1 MLCCKNGACEPLL
14 FSMNTPTRRRFLHA
28 SALASSAIA
37 FPSVHAQGAGNKL
50 RLGLIGPGGMGT
62 NHLRLLAKTADAEL
76 AWLCDVDGKRLELA
90 AKSAQ
95 ELSGSAPKTTKDMR
109 EVLADKGVD
118 AVFIATPD
126 HWHAP
131 ATLLALDA
139 GKHVY
144 VEKPCS
150 HTLQEGRLM
159 VDAARKAKRVVQ
171 VGTQSR
177 STEHVLNAM
186 KKLHEGA
193 IGEILSVKVWNSQ
206 FRGNIGHV
214 PPSEPP
220 AELDFETWLGPAP
233 KTSYRSNMLPGKWR
247 WFHSFGE
254 GDIGN
259 DGVHDLD
266 IGRWG
271 LGVDTHPSRIAALG
285 GKYFHDD
292 DQEWPDTQTVIFE
305 YHLDGGK
312 KKLLTY
318 EQRLWS
324 DYHQEGFEN
333 GDAFYGTNG
342 YMILG
347 KAGGW
352 RIHDKKDK
360 LREEATGSPDLAA
373 HHRNFF
379 DCIRHGGTPH
389 ADIHEGHLSAS
400 LCHLANIATR
410 LGRML
415 NFDPKTE
422 RFSGDAEADKML
434 TREYREHWGRPK
446 TKV

>member
-1 MLCCKNGACEPLL
+1 MI
-14 FSMNTPTRRRFLHA
+14 TPTRRRFMQTGTLAA
-28 SALASSAIA
+28 SALSFSSL
-37 FPSVHAQGAGNKL
+37 HAQGANRKL
-50 RLGLIGPGGMGT
+50 RIGLIGPGGMGT
-62 NHLRLLAKTADAEL
+62 SHLKYLAKNPEVEL
-76 AWLCDVDGKRLELA
+76 AWVCDVDARRLETA
-90 AKSAQ
+90 AKSAH
-95 ELSGSAPKTTKDMR
+95 ELGGHAPKSTKDMR
-109 EVLADKGVD
+109 EVLGDKRVD

-150 HTLQEGRLM
+150 HNLREGRLM
-159 VDAARKAKRVVQ
+159 LDAARRTKRVVQ

-177 STEHVLNAM
+177 STEHVMTAM
-186 KKLHEGA
+186 QKLRDGA
-193 IGEILSVKVWNSQ
+193 IGEIISVKVWNSQ

-214 PPSEPP
+214 SPSDPP
-220 AELDFETWLGPAP
+220 AELDYDTWLGPAP
-233 KTSYRSNMLPGKWR
+233 KTPYQSNFHPAKWR

-271 LGVDTHPSRIAALG
+271 LGVDTHPTRICALG
-285 GKYFHDD
+285 GKFFHDD
-292 DQEWPDTQTVIFE
+292 DQQWPDTQTVIFE

-342 YMILG
+342 YMLLG
-347 KAGGW
+347 KSGGW
-352 RIHDKKDK
+352 RLYDKKDK
-360 LREEATGSPDLAA
+360 LREEGKGSPDLAA
-373 HHRNFF
+373 HHRDFLE
-379 DCIRHGGTPH
+379 CIRDGGTPH
-389 ADIHEGHLSAS
+389 ADIHEGHLSAG
-400 LCHLANIATR
+400 LCHLGNIATR
-410 LGRML
+410 LGRTL
-415 NFDPKTE
+415 TFDSKTE
-422 RFSGDAEADKML
+422 RFTGDDEANGML
-434 TREYREHWGRPK
+434 TREYREHWGTPK
-446 TKV
+446 A

>member
-1 MLCCKNGACEPLL
+1 
-14 FSMNTPTRRRFLHA
+14 MNTPTRRRFMQTGSLAA
-28 SALASSAIA
+28 SALA
-37 FPSVHAQGAGNKL
+37 FPSIHAQDSGKKL

-62 NHLRLLAKTADAEL
+62 NHLKLLAKTPDVEL
-76 AWLCDVDGKRLELA
+76 AWVCDVDAKRLELA
-90 AKSAQ
+90 AKTTQ
-95 ELSGSAPKTTKDMR
+95 ELSVAAPKTTRDLR
-109 EVLADKGVD
+109 EVLGDKSVD

-150 HTLQEGRLM
+150 HTLHEGRLM
-159 VDAARKAKRVVQ
+159 VDAARKAERVVQ

-177 STEHVLNAM
+177 STEHVMTAM
-186 KKLHEGA
+186 TKLHEGA
-193 IGEILSVKVWNSQ
+193 IGEVLSVKVWNSQ

-214 PPSEPP
+214 PASEPP
-220 AELDFETWLGPAP
+220 AELDFDTWLGPAP
-233 KTSYRSNMLPGKWR
+233 RTRYHSNMLPSKWR
-247 WFHSFGE
+247 WFFSFGE

-259 DGVHDLD
+259 DGVHDID

-271 LGVDTHPSRIAALG
+271 LGVDTHPSRIAAIG
-285 GKYFHDD
+285 GKFFHDD
-292 DQEWPDTQTVIFE
+292 DQEWPDTQNVIFE
-305 YHLDGGK
+305 YHLEGGK

-352 RIHDKKDK
+352 RLYDKKDK
-360 LREEATGSPDLAA
+360 LREEGKGSPDLGA
-373 HHRNFF
+373 HHRDFF
-379 DCIRHGGTPH
+379 DCIRGGGTPH
-389 ADIHEGHLSAS
+389 ADILEGHLSAS
-400 LCHLANIATR
+400 LCHLANISTKV
-410 LGRML
+410 GRML
-415 NFDPKTE
+415 TFDPKTE
-422 RFSGDAEADKML
+422 RITGDGEADKML

-446 TKV
+446 I